1 MKQINNHT
9 ELPWVADMEDLSL
22 SKAGKPDEIILDT
35 WTKDDLL
42 FVDIAC
48 NNFYKMK
55 EALELAQKTNMYH
68 KHCKECEYD
77 DYSECDNCQK
87 AVFNKISD
95 ILKELEK

>member
-48 NNFYKMK
+48 GNFYKMRELISEYKKYGRTLLNDK
-55 EALELAQKTNMYH
+55 EAEEL
-68 KHCKECEYD
+68 
-77 DYSECDNCQK
+77 
-87 AVFNKISD
+87 
-95 ILKELEK
+95 LKELDK